1 MWLVTKIAADPRD
14 HERFVLHLLH
24 ENGETMSISIDQN
37 VLVEFRLK
45 KGTELD
51 EFTFE
56 EIVYADAV
64 KKAYHAALLF
74 LASRMRSEKEIVDHL
89 KKKGHTDAIIR
100 DVLHELRKH
109 RYVDDREFAFAFVR
123 TQMNT
128 TLKGPLVI
136 MKELEN
142 FGIAEALID
151 ESLRLFPIE
160 KQREAAKKVVEKAK
174 KQSKKRSSLE
184 WKQQLMQLLQRKG
197 FSRAVIDD
205 VLAEMDDWQTEEEEW
220 EALEYHARKIHRR
233 YANYSGWEYERKMKQ
248 ALYRK
253 GFSLEQ
259 IEKVLH
265 RLNEE

>member
-1 MWLVTKIAADPRD
+1 MWLVTKIAVDPRD

-24 ENGETMSISIDQN
+24 EKGETMSITIDQN
-37 VLVEFRLK
+37 VLVEFCLK

-89 KKKGHTDAIIR
+89 KKKGNTDAVIR

-109 RYVDDREFAFAFVR
+109 RYVDDREFALAFVR
-123 TQMNT
+123 TQINT
-128 TLKGPLVI
+128 TLKGPIVI
-136 MKELEN
+136 AKELEN
-142 FGIAEALID
+142 LGIAEALIE
-151 ESLRLFPIE
+151 ESMRLFSAE

-184 WKQQLMQLLQRKG
+184 WKQQLIQLLQRKG
-197 FSRAVIDD
+197 FPRAVIDD
-205 VLAEMDDWQTEEEEW
+205 VLSEMDGWQGEEEEW

-233 YANYSGWEYERKMKQ
+233 YTNYSGWEYERKMKQ

-259 IEKVLH
+259 IDRVLQM
-265 RLNEE
+265 LKEE